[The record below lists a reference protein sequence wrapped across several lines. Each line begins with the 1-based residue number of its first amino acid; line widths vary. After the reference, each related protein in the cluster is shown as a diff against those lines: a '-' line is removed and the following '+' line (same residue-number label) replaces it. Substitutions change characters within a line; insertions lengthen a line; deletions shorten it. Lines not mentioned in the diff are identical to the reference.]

1 MAGKASWR
9 KRLVSPTA
17 PTLADYKL
25 NALPDVPD
33 IRDRYYEPALMPLK
47 LDSPPPPDLKILD
60 QGTEGACTGYGLA
73 AVINLQ
79 LAERKVGKAVSP
91 HMLYHMARKHD
102 EWPGEDYDGSSL
114 RGALRGWHNN
124 GACKDSLWVGPQDW
138 PTVEQ
143 AKDARSVTLGAYY
156 RLRPT
161 LSDFHA
167 ALNECPAIYV
177 SAAVHAGWQSPTVKD
192 GRGEIKPGGSPLG
205 FHAFAVVGYDA
216 DGFWVQNSWG
226 SGWGANGL
234 ALWRYEDWVDN
245 LQDAWV
251 ARLAVPVPQVF
262 GRRGRSAVAGPA
274 ELREPAAP
282 TRNEISGHFVH
293 IDDGRFCDRQ
303 PYWSSAED
311 VRETAQVIAARFA
324 ERDEEKRYRH
334 LLIYAHGGLNTPVD
348 CARRIRAMTPTF
360 KANGVYP
367 YFVMY
372 DTGFAETLKDIV
384 FNAGQTTNERA
395 GGFLDFTDM
404 LIEKAVKGVGGR
416 MWAEMKDNA
425 REMFEKGGAGIE
437 TLLAF
442 LDAMGNKD
450 IKLHIVGHS
459 LGSVLVGH
467 LMEKLRGKSIATCS
481 LMAPACR
488 ADFFNSV
495 YPNSLEWVDNFAIYN
510 LSDEME
516 QDDSVALYR
525 KSLLYLV
532 SNAFEGKHGTP
543 LAGMDIFRSELQLPA
558 AAAVHIASE
567 TSNVTRS
574 ATHGGFDEDPYT
586 MNHILGRVLGDKPQ
600 HAFTHSNLAY

>member
-1 MAGKASWR
+1 M
-9 KRLVSPTA
+9 
-17 PTLADYKL
+17 
-25 NALPDVPD
+25 N
-33 IRDRYYEPALMPLK
+33 
-47 LDSPPPPDLKILD
+47 ILD
-60 QGTEGACTGYGLA
+60 QGTQGACTGYGLA

-79 LAERKVGKAVSP
+79 LAERGVTKAVSP
-91 HMLYHMARKHD
+91 QMLYCMARKHD
-102 EWPGEDYDGSSL
+102 EWPGEDYEGSSL

-124 GACKDSLWVGPQDW
+124 GVCESALWEGPQQE

-143 AKDARSVTLGAYY
+143 TKNARSVTLGAYY

-167 ALNECPAIYV
+167 ALNECQAIYV
-177 SAAVHAGWQSPTVKD
+177 SAAVHSGWERPTAKG
-192 GRGEIKPGGSPLG
+192 GRMEIKPDGTPLG

-262 GRRGRSAVAGPA
+262 GRRGRTAVNCAADFRGT
-274 ELREPAAP
+274 AAP
-282 TRNEISGHFVH
+282 TRNEIAGHFVH

-303 PYWSSAED
+303 PYWSSPED
-311 VRETAQVIAARFA
+311 VARTAALIAERFA
-324 ERDEEKRYRH
+324 EAQTYRH
-334 LLIYAHGGLNTPVD
+334 LLIYAHGGLNSPED
-348 CARRIRAMTPTF
+348 CARRIGAMTPTF

-367 YFVMY
+367 YSVMY
-372 DTGFAETLKDIV
+372 DTGFAETLKDVV
-384 FNAGQTTNERA
+384 FNASQSTSERA

-425 REMFEKGGAGIE
+425 RDMFGEGGAGIT

-442 LDAMGNKD
+442 IKAMAPLIASKD
-450 IKLHIVGHS
+450 IKVHIVGHS

-467 LMEKLRGKSIATCS
+467 FMRTMLNKLQGASIATCS

-488 ADFFNSV
+488 VDFFNNV
-495 YPNSLEWVDNFAIYN
+495 YPTSLEWVEDFAIYN

-516 QDDSVALYR
+516 RDDSVALYR

-532 SNAFEGKHGTP
+532 SNAFEGEIGTP
-543 LAGMDIFRSELQLPA
+543 LAGMDIFRSQLQLPA
-558 AAAVHIASE
+558 KAAVHIASKDSE
-567 TSNVTRS
+567 ITRS
-574 ATHGGFDEDPYT
+574 AKHGGFDDDPYT
-586 MNHILGRVLGDKPQ
+586 MNHILGRVLGHTPK
-600 HAFTHSNLAY
+600 HVFTQSNLAY